1 MYSRLWASPLGTRK
15 RKDKPQ
21 PIHSSGLWR
30 LLQNTLAPHL
40 PVDRMRWIDLL
51 LRTVRLAMEVFSRL
65 LFGLMYRGDP
75 HTPLPPITNLILLES
90 ATSLATK
97 IRTKKLTSEEVVK
110 SFIARIK
117 EINPILNC
125 VVDTRFDEALEE
137 ARAADT
143 LIRSGTE
150 DVETLTTTKP
160 FLGVPFSTKDCFAV
174 KGLRQT
180 AGLWIRR
187 DFEPDEDADVVRLM
201 REAGAIPLC
210 VTNVSELCMWWE
222 SANTIYGRTN
232 NPYKTCCIVGG
243 SSGGEGCLQSACG
256 IPFGIGSD
264 IGGSIRMPSF
274 FNGIFGHK
282 PTYGIVSNLGQE
294 PVATGEAC
302 EFLVTGPMCKYAQ
315 DLLPMYQVLSACNAH
330 LLKLD
335 SKVDVRKL
343 RYFYVEDDGGSPLIT
358 PVSSELRDAQRK
370 VVLHLEKGYGIKAKK
385 ITLKKLKAAL
395 PMYFAKLGS
404 VEEAHTF
411 CQELTLKKGNLNVWT
426 EMAKW
431 CLRCSHNTLPGLLL
445 GIIEKLNNASKKS
458 ESFPKLLTMCDDLR
472 KEIKELLGED
482 GVLLFPS
489 HPTTAPYH
497 SQPLLR
503 PFNFVY
509 TAIINITLFPST
521 QCPLGLASDGLPLGI
536 QVVANH
542 HHDHL
547 SLAVASELEKAFG
560 GWVCPSEVP

>member
-1 MYSRLWASPLGTRK
+1 
-15 RKDKPQ
+15 
-21 PIHSSGLWR
+21 
-30 LLQNTLAPHL
+30 
-40 PVDRMRWIDLL
+40 
-51 LRTVRLAMEVFSRL
+51 MEVFSWL
-65 LFGLMYRGDP
+65 LFGLMYRSNP
-75 HTPLPPITNLILLES
+75 HTPLPPITNLVLLES

-97 IRTKKLTSEEVVK
+97 IRIKKLTSEEIVK

-125 VVDTRFDEALEE
+125 VVDTRFDQALEE
-137 ARAADT
+137 ARAADAF
-143 LIRSGTE
+143 IRSGTVDE
-150 DVETLTTTKP
+150 ETLATTKP
-160 FLGVPFSTKDCFAV
+160 FFGVPFSIKDCIAV
-174 KGLRQT
+174 KGLHQT
-180 AGLWIRR
+180 AGLWIRK
-187 DFEPDEDADVVRLM
+187 DFVPEEDADVVRVM

-222 SANTIYGRTN
+222 SSNTIYGRTN
-232 NPYKTCCIVGG
+232 NPYRTCRIVGG

-256 IPFGIGSD
+256 IPISIGSD

-282 PTYGIVSNLGQE
+282 PTYGIVSNIGQE

-302 EFLVTGPMCKYAQ
+302 DFLVTGPMCKYSQ
-315 DLLPMYQVLSACNAH
+315 DLVSMYRVLAASNIH

-335 SKVDVRKL
+335 AKVDIRNL
-343 RYFYVEDDGGSPLIT
+343 RYFYMEDDGGSPIVT
-358 PVSSELRDAQRK
+358 PVSSELKAAQK
-370 VVLHLEKGYGIKAKK
+370 KIVMHLDKAYGIKAKK

-411 CQELTLKKGNLNVWT
+411 CQELALKKGNLNVWM
-426 EMAKW
+426 ELVKW
-431 CLRCSHNTLPGLLL
+431 CLRISHNTLPGLLL
-445 GIIEKLNNASKKS
+445 GMIEKLNGVSKRS
-458 ESFPKLLTMCDDLR
+458 EFFPKLLTMCADLR
-472 KEIKELLGED
+472 KEIKELLGDD

-521 QCPLGLASDGLPLGI
+521 QCPLGLTSDGLPLGI

-542 HHDHL
+542 YNDHL